1 MNRELSI
8 THKSSLCK
16 RLVLCELAFQA
27 WRSVMKLGMR
37 IKPAATTR
45 TEIAAQALPDK
56 AWIELEVGG
65 CNFKDVRL
73 AKRFSKLLG
82 MMSDGIG
89 ESVPY
94 ACQDWANTK
103 AAYRFFSNAEVNEAQ
118 IMAGHF
124 QATQGR
130 LAQANQ
136 RILMLHDTCEFS
148 FQRDKDSQIGLLGRP
163 ACGKDKD
170 GRLKHITVRGI
181 LMHSSLAITLDGLP
195 LGLAAIKFWTRK
207 QFKGCNA
214 LKKKINP
221 TRVPI
226 AEKESIRWLENLRQ
240 STALASKPRDCVH
253 IGDRESD
260 IFELFCLADELGTNF
275 LIRTCVDRL
284 AQDAGTTVA
293 AQMKKA
299 PIQGRHRIQGR
310 NKLGEPYEAELDIQ
324 YEQLQVLPPV
334 GKWKDYSDLTLTVIH
349 ALERGTPRGR
359 DKIAWKLIT
368 NLPVKS
374 LQSAIE
380 KLDWYA
386 LRWKIE
392 VFHKILKSGCKAEAS
407 KLRSSERLVNL
418 MAIFCLIGW
427 RIFWLTMLQRA
438 QPDLPPAIALDTTEI
453 FLLDEL
459 VKTKPALTRRKRTIA
474 DYLIK
479 IARLGGYLNRAAD
492 PPPGN
497 MVMWRGLSKLN
508 DIHLGFL
515 LGSKTCG

>member
-1 MNRELSI
+1 MPTKKTAL
-8 THKSSLCK
+8 TT
-16 RLVLCELAFQA
+16 A
-27 WRSVMKLGMR
+27 
-37 IKPAATTR
+37 PAAESSTSST
-45 TEIAAQALPDK
+45 
-56 AWIELEVGG
+56 WIEQEVGG
-65 CNFKDVRL
+65 CHFKDVRL
-73 AKRFSKLLG
+73 AKRFGKLLG

-103 AAYRFFSNAEVNEAQ
+103 AAYRFFSNDQVSEDQ

-124 QATQGR
+124 QATRDR
-130 LAQANQ
+130 LSQAGQ
-136 RILMLHDTCEFS
+136 KILMLHDTCEFS
-148 FQRDKDSQIGLLGRP
+148 FQRDKDSKIGLLGRP
-163 ACGKDKD
+163 ACGKGKD
-170 GRLKHITVRGI
+170 GRIKFITVRGI

-240 STALASKPRDCVH
+240 STALTSHPRDCVH

-275 LIRTCVDRL
+275 LVRTCVDRL
-284 AQDAGTTVA
+284 AEDGTRTIA

-299 PIQGRHRIQGR
+299 PVKGRHRIQAR
-310 NKLGEPYEAELDIQ
+310 NKLGESYEAEL
-324 YEQLQVLPPV
+324 EVKFERLQVLPPI
-334 GKWKDYSDLTLTVIH
+334 GKRKDYPELTLTVIH
-349 ALERGTPRGR
+349 AMERGTPRGR
-359 DKIAWKLIT
+359 EKIAWKLIT
-368 NLPVKS
+368 NLAVKS
-374 LQSAIE
+374 LKSAIE

-386 LRWKIE
+386 MRWKIE
-392 VFHKILKSGCKAEAS
+392 VFHKILKSGCKAEES

-418 MAIFCLIGW
+418 IAIFCIIGW
-427 RIFWLTMLQRA
+427 RIFWLTMLHRTE
-438 QPDLPPAIALDTTEI
+438 PGLPPAIALDTTEVH
-453 FLLDEL
+453 LLDEL
-459 VKTKPALTRRKRTIA
+459 VKTKPGKSQAKATVSEYI
-474 DYLIK
+474 IK
-479 IARLGGYLNRAAD
+479 IARLGGYLNRASD

-497 MVMWRGLSKLN
+497 LVMWRGMSKLN

-515 LGSKTCG
+515 LGCKTCG